1 MHHCAICQANL
12 EVARLT
18 CPSCRVSMEGRFQL
32 PRLARLSADE
42 QRLAERVLL
51 AGGNLKAVAEELGI
65 SYPTLRKRLDVL
77 RRTLGELQQSDT
89 DATDALLKA
98 VENDEITAQE
108 AARLIEELNG
118 GA

>member
-1 MHHCAICQANL
+1 MHHCAICQARL

-18 CPSCRVSMEGRFQL
+18 CPSCGVSLEGRFQL

-51 AGGNLKAVAEELGI
+51 AGGNLKAVGQQLGI
-65 SYPTLRKRLDVL
+65 SYPTLRKRLDALQSAL
-77 RRTLGELQQSDT
+77 RELQEGDRDT
-89 DATDALLKA
+89 TNALLKA
-98 VENDEITAQE
+98 VENKEITAEE
-108 AARLIEELNG
+108 AARLMEELNG